1 MNRPLCSLALLVLVF
16 VALAG
21 CASSSSRSSPP
32 PSSSGSS
39 PRVRCLT
46 DPSRDSA
53 STSRPMF
60 FLFCAESP

>member
-1 MNRPLCSLALLVLVF
+1 MKRRPRTLALLCLF

-21 CASSSSRSSPP
+21 CASSSSSSA
-32 PSSSGSS
+32 SSSSSQGSGS

-46 DPSRDSA
+46 DPSRDNT